1 MSMSRNG
8 SIVFLV
14 EDNPAD
20 IFFMR
25 TALQSEGIDSSDV
38 LVAQDGE
45 KAIAFVETMDT
56 DPEAPCPQV
65 ILLDLNLPRASGM
78 EVLRCLKRSARF
90 SDVPVIIVTSSDAAA
105 DREEAASLG
114 ANGYFLKPQNLDEY
128 MKLGSIVKAVL

>member
-8 SIVFLV
+8 PIVFLV

-20 IFFMR
+20 IFFVR
-25 TALQSEGIDSSDV
+25 TALRSEGIDSDF

-45 KAIAFVETMDT
+45 KAIAFVETTDT

-65 ILLDLNLPRASGM
+65 ILLDLNLPRTSGM
-78 EVLRCLKRSARF
+78 EVLRCVKRSARF
-90 SDVPVIIVTSSDAAA
+90 SDVPVIIVTSSDAAT
-105 DREEAASLG
+105 DRAEAASLG